1 MRGPHAEMAEY
12 PQGQNRRENRIHFA
26 VFDIGALVESE
37 LDQAIAIHYISRRV
51 KKNTRMFFESASIN
65 P

>member
-1 MRGPHAEMAEY
+1 MAEY

-51 KKNTRMFFESASIN
+51 KEKYSARVFLDSALIN